1 MAVYLS
7 AERIAELIEQAGHS
21 KAKAGLLDFLVVKR
35 TFAVKG
41 EDSVAIT
48 QSEPAYIAALDE
60 LAGCGTVDG
69 KDVNPQ
75 SPYLNIFAITDTRKG
90 YRSAKYK
97 SNGTNSNISNNPWQ
111 PVIELTSNGPRRAS
125 LRHGYEDHLETL
137 LHKTSGREPPPSL
150 DQVAIWYHRAQ
161 DVEGLVAA
169 ASSDEDRALR
179 LRGNFVDELG
189 LTPAEVAHLFDT
201 TPAPVSARALEAE
214 PADPR
219 SYLPSASVGT
229 AVAPADVT
237 GVCSLDL
244 AVALAAKP
252 FVILTGPSGTGK
264 SRAAL
269 KLAKGLQHIFGD
281 KVKGSIFQLVP
292 IGPDWTSPKRLLG
305 YRTPFGELRTRED
318 GSQTNDSY
326 EITETLRLIL
336 RASHPD
342 ATGVPYFL
350 IFDEMNL
357 SHVERYFAPFLS
369 LMEAVI
375 ILDEEDDAPLV
386 DTQGLGTISEVLQH
400 GDAGSAE
407 AEAAKL
413 LVENNRPLNFP
424 SNLFFLGTVNVDETT
439 YMFSPKVL
447 DRAHVIEIE
456 SEKPSSY
463 LSGSGLTEPGGVIEV
478 VKAGEL
484 LRAGIDD
491 REGQRFEMPNPA
503 EILDR
508 LVAEAGFDTAD
519 IETIRSG
526 VIRALD
532 GCYELLGPVGF
543 PFGYRT
549 TKEFFSYVYV
559 WLKSRLLMG
568 ANRAAVIASWP
579 EAVDKAVLQKVLP
592 KIHGNKRVLGDSL
605 AAVAA
610 FLGGGHADFEPAARY
625 TLGPGA
631 TVSIIPANALSLPGA
646 KQLGISKAKLEA
658 MHGRLSAT
666 GYVSFVS

>member
-1 MAVYLS
+1 VATYL
-7 AERIAELIEQAGHS
+7 APERIAEAIEQIGHS
-21 KAKAGLLDFLVVKR
+21 KAKGGLLDFLVVKR
-35 TFAVKG
+35 TFALKG
-41 EDSVAIT
+41 EPSVAIT
-48 QSEPAYIAALDE
+48 QSEPTYITALEE
-60 LAGCGTVDG
+60 LAGCGKVNG
-69 KDVNPQ
+69 REVNPQ
-75 SPYLNIFAITDTRKG
+75 SPYLNVFAITDKREG

-97 SNGTNSNISNNPWQ
+97 SNGTNSTISNNPWQ
-111 PVIELTSNGPRRAS
+111 PVIELSSDDPRKAS
-125 LRHGYEDHLETL
+125 LRSGYEDHLETL
-137 LHKTSGREPPPSL
+137 LLKTSAREAPPKV
-150 DQVAIWYHRAQ
+150 DEVAIWYHRAQ
-161 DVEGLVAA
+161 DIEALLSG
-169 ASSDEDRALR
+169 ASSDEERARR
-179 LRGNFVDELG
+179 LRDHFVDELD
-189 LTPAEVAHLFDT
+189 LTAGEIAHLFDP
-201 TPAPVSARALEAE
+201 TPGQLSSSSVAAA

-219 SYLPSASVGT
+219 AYLPSASIGAETVP
-229 AVAPADVT
+229 VDVT

-269 KLAKGLQHIFGD
+269 KLAEGIQNTFGD
-281 KVKGSIFQLVP
+281 KIKGSVFQLVP

-305 YRTPFGELRTRED
+305 FRTPFGELRTRAD

-342 ATGVPYFL
+342 ATGIPHFL

-369 LMEAVI
+369 LMEAAN
-375 ILDEEDDAPLV
+375 ILDEDDGAPLV
-386 DTQGLGTISEVLQH
+386 DPQSLATISEVLLH
-400 GDAGSAE
+400 EDATSPE
-407 AEAAKL
+407 AEAAQL
-413 LVENNRPLNFP
+413 LVANNRTLQLP
-424 SNLFFLGTVNVDETT
+424 SNLFFIGTVNVDETT

-456 SEKPSSY
+456 SEKPSLY
-463 LSGSGLTEPGGVIEV
+463 LTGSGVQEPGGVIDLV
-478 VKAGEL
+478 RAGEL

-491 REGQRFEMPNPA
+491 REGQRFEMSNSA

-508 LVAEAGFDTAD
+508 LATEAAVDAAD
-519 IETIRSG
+519 VETIRGG

-532 GCYELLGPVGF
+532 GCYELLSPVGF

-549 TKEFFSYVYV
+549 AKEVFSYVYV
-559 WLKSRLLMG
+559 WVKSRLLVEADRG
-568 ANRAAVIASWP
+568 AVIASWP

-610 FLGGGHADFEPAARY
+610 FCGGGHVESEPAARY
-625 TLGPGA
+625 TLGPGL
-631 TVSIIPANALSLPGA
+631 TISVKPADALALPGG
-646 KQLGISKAKLEA
+646 KQFGISKAKLEA